1 MGEGDEQ
8 THTKN
13 PPKHRKLKQ
22 EEHERQNLTRTHL
35 EINLSNMS
43 QINRIMREHKFPL
56 TDNLPN
62 CTDRQMVPVVRR
74 FNLPI

>member
-1 MGEGDEQ
+1 VSKSHKSIENDKTMVKRMGGGGGGDEQ

-35 EINLSNMS
+35 LINLSNMS
-43 QINRIMREHKFPL
+43 QINRIMR
-56 TDNLPN
+56 
-62 CTDRQMVPVVRR
+62 
-74 FNLPI
+74 